1 MIGDVHATSAD
12 GSLPLPP
19 AFSQP
24 PAQRPDAED
33 NRLRPPFFPSAGGAA
48 APVFGAP
55 AEVAPAPIGFTPPAP
70 VTAQVPPAEPP
81 RHAGFGGLPSDAIFL
96 PEAPIPKKVREE
108 EEEDAGP
115 IGLADPRR
123 RPISASDLAVLVAAR
138 LELMARRLR
147 ERGSAGLT
155 ESFSGDALDLALAGL
170 ISGYMAGR
178 GG

>member
-1 MIGDVHATSAD
+1 MIGDVHATSA
-12 GSLPLPP
+12 GGAVPLPP

-24 PAQRPDAED
+24 PVQRPDAED
-33 NRLRPPFFPSAGGAA
+33 NRLQPPFFPPATRVEAPAAPGQAA
-48 APVFGAP
+48 APASGVTP
-55 AEVAPAPIGFTPPAP
+55 VAPI
-70 VTAQVPPAEPP
+70 TAQAPPAEPP

-96 PEAPIPKKVREE
+96 PEAPIPKKVKA
-108 EEEDAGP
+108 EEDDDGP

-147 ERGSAGLT
+147 ERGSAGLS